1 MKKIILFFLAVTSLT
16 ACTTDYYT
24 GEERTVLEG
33 RVVSGQTA
41 VSGVEIMVFP
51 TSFLPESSN
60 ISELDFQ
67 NPNSAN
73 AISYTKTDQNGNFSL
88 SFPKNESND
97 VYYIRIQKG
106 HTTKYYGYISEYNVT
121 DYYINVGALNF

>member
-1 MKKIILFFLAVTSLT
+1 ADPHSLPT
-16 ACTTDYYT
+16 RRSSD
-24 GEERTVLEG
+24 LEG

-97 VYYIRIQKG
+97 VYYIRIEKG